1 LASSEVIEGVIAYLK
16 RKRVYTLMKYDVVTS
31 IAETFPVMTPPM
43 PLTFD
48 FSCREPFYYYD
59 F

>member
-1 LASSEVIEGVIAYLK
+1 VIEGVIAYLK

>member
-1 LASSEVIEGVIAYLK
+1 LASSEVIKGVIAYLK

-31 IAETFPVMTPPM
+31 IAETSPIMTPSM
-43 PLTFD
+43 PLTLD
-48 FSCREPFYYYD
+48 FSCREPFNYYD